1 MQWAF
6 RTKPAHLALLA
17 KCSVRLAALEDTLS
31 RLKICQSWKLSL
43 VAARGVLRSP
53 EGILRRYR
61 RKFRA
66 SAILI
71 LTLLFM
77 LISRKPSVYFHLF
90 HISLERLQKTVN
102 WVSNV
107 TMSSFPPASSSK
119 SIDPKQ
125 GYSCYGERS
134 CDEGMTS

>member
-1 MQWAF
+1 
-6 RTKPAHLALLA
+6 
-17 KCSVRLAALEDTLS
+17 
-31 RLKICQSWKLSL
+31 
-43 VAARGVLRSP
+43 
-53 EGILRRYR
+53 
-61 RKFRA
+61 
-66 SAILI
+66 
-71 LTLLFM
+71 M